1 MKDELTCQYY
11 YARAERQTCL
21 VREVKKCRFKGAD
34 QRAIDACTVV
44 FARTRSV
51 NLQEIVSIEVMR

>member
-21 VREVKKCRFKGAD
+21 VREVKKCAD

-51 NLQEIVSIEVMR
+51 NLQEIVSIKIMR